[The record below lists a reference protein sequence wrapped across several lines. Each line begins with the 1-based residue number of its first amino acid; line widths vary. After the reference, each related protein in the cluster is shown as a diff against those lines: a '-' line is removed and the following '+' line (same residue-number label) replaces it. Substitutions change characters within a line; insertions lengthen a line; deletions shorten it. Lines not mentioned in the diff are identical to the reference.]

1 MIKSLRPGQSITVNC
16 SRGEWNLNME
26 ISIVRFDGRYDAMG
40 AFVVS
45 ISFVRSFGSFGSF
58 GSFVLIHK
66 KPGDSDAQTS
76 SIQKRPCHNEDKP
89 QTITLHHEVFNEAT
103 SCSGAI
109 WLCYR
114 SFYTA
119 SVGVSGKSPSN
130 FTRLHIFCCSTT
142 IITPVPLVSVPDTT
156 TAVVLFL
163 PVNCTCNRYPIA
175 RQRRRFH
182 R

>member
-1 MIKSLRPGQSITVNC
+1 MPWVLSLF
-16 SRGEWNLNME
+16 
-26 ISIVRFDGRYDAMG
+26 RFDSRNFD
-40 AFVVS
+40 F
-45 ISFVRSFGSFGSF
+45 
-58 GSFVLIHK
+58 
-66 KPGDSDAQTS
+66 S
-76 SIQKRPCHNEDKP
+76 SIRNPETVTHRLQASYQAMPAIDAGHNEDKP
-89 QTITLHHEVFNEAT
+89 QSITLHHEVFNEAT
-103 SCSGAI
+103 RCSGAI

-175 RQRRRFH
+175 RQRGRFH